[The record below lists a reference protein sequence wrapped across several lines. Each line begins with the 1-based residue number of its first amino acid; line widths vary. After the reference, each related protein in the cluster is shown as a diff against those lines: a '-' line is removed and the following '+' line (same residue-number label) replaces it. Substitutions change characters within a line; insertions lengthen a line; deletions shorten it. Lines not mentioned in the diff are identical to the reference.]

1 MNRPYLES
9 ILWTRDPSA
18 RLVWRRRDGMVRHA
32 GAVLFLRRGWWA
44 LSPAEVRYL
53 GADSAAAAAA
63 LRGAWVTRAPEGWVV
78 THLDGSRA
86 TSAHTAA
93 ATLNPGA

>member
-1 MNRPYLES
+1 
-9 ILWTRDPSA
+9 
-18 RLVWRRRDGMVRHA
+18 MVRHA

>member
-18 RLVWRRRDGMVRHA
+18 RLVWRRRMGMVRHD

-44 LSPAEVRYL
+44 LSNGAARYL
-53 GADSAAAAAA
+53 GADSNAAAAA
-63 LRGAWVTRAPEGWVV
+63 L
-78 THLDGSRA
+78 
-86 TSAHTAA
+86 
-93 ATLNPGA
+93 TLTPGA